1 MSVEVATFG
10 CRLNAYESEIM
21 RGLTRSLS
29 DTFIVNTCAVTGE
42 AERQAR
48 QAIRRAHRDRPDR
61 AIVVTGCAAQIS
73 PARWAA
79 LPGVSHVLGNSEKL
93 EPASWENG
101 SVAGVSDIMSARHIA
116 TAGVHGFAG
125 RARALVQIQQGCD
138 HACTFCV
145 IPFGRG
151 RNRSVRPET
160 ILERT
165 RALVSAG
172 YQEVVLTGV
181 DICSFGT
188 DFSAPIGLGAL
199 VRRLLAEVPR
209 LARLRLSSLDPA
221 AIDGDLWDVIA
232 NEPRFMPYLHLSLQ
246 SASTLILKRMRRRHT
261 AEQACELIGRAR
273 SLRPGIVIGADLI
286 AGFPTETDALFAET
300 IDWVRQHALPYLHVF
315 PYSER
320 PGTPAARMPSVPHA
334 VRRERAA
341 VLRAAASSA
350 AADLHA
356 AHIGSFVELLTEAG
370 SRGHTP
376 HFAPVHLPRE
386 LPPGLLLSARVTGAD
401 ANGLQVAL

>member
-1 MSVEVATFG
+1 MSAEIATFG

-29 DTFIVNTCAVTGE
+29 DTLIVNTCAVTGE

-48 QAIRRAHRDRPDR
+48 QLIRRAHRNSPLTP
-61 AIVVTGCAAQIS
+61 IVVTGCAAQIA

-79 LPGVSHVLGNSEKL
+79 LPGVSRVLGNSEKL
-93 EPASWENG
+93 QAAAWENG
-101 SVAGVSDIMSARHIA
+101 SPAGVSDIMSARHVAA
-116 TAGVHGFAG
+116 TAVQAFAG

-138 HACTFCV
+138 HACTFCI

-151 RNRSVRPET
+151 RNRSVQSET
-160 ILERT
+160 IIERT
-165 RALVSAG
+165 RALVASG

-181 DICSFGT
+181 DICSFGQDLSGPVT
-188 DFSAPIGLGAL
+188 LGAM
-199 VRRLLAEVPR
+199 VRRLLADVTG

-232 NEPRFMPYLHLSLQ
+232 NEARFMPYLHLSLQ

-261 AEQACELIGRAR
+261 AAQASALIDRAR

-300 IDWVRQHALPYLHVF
+300 LDWITQHALPTLHVF

-320 PGTPAARMPSVPHA
+320 PGTPAARMPSVPPA
-334 VRRERAA
+334 VRRDRAA
-341 VLRAAASSA
+341 ALRAAACLA
-350 AADLHA
+350 AEKLHA
-356 AHIGSFVELLTEAG
+356 AQIGSFVEVLTEAG
-370 SRGHTP
+370 GRGHTP
-376 HFAPVHLPRE
+376 HFALVRLSRD
-386 LPPGLLLSARVTGAD
+386 LPPGVLLSARVTGAD
-401 ANGLQVAL
+401 AQGLQVEV